1 MEGKNDF
8 RQDLDRIIESVSK
21 KDRIVLGTDLNGHV
35 GEGNIGDDE
44 IMRRY
49 VATIRNK
56 EGSMVVDF
64 P

>member
-8 RQDLDRIIESVSK
+8 RQDLDKIIESVSK